1 MSVTTSP
8 HHLSLEER
16 RAIGR
21 AARARLP
28 RKDAGDWNSD
38 GRGHDALRTVLAQN
52 AVRAPDLVPIRHGRM
67 AASPWTY
74 YRGAAA
80 VMAADLASRPESG
93 LTVQLCGDAHVLN
106 FGLWATPERQLS
118 FDLRDFDE
126 TLPVPFEWDL
136 MRMAASLQVLARDA
150 GMTKRG
156 KRTGRCVPRSTGT
169 AAGSRGTPRP
179 GSSTSGTHRSRPR
192 ICSASSSAE
201 ERADIAARLHKRAR
215 KRSNV
220 GAAKKFTEVVDGR
233 VRLVEAPPFRVRDDR
248 VDGAIVDEVWAAYRW
263 SLPEERRY
271 LLDRYSLVD
280 VVRQVVG
287 VGSVGMRVY
296 LLLLEGARPD
306 DLLFLQVKQAG
317 PSVYEAFLEPSRY
330 PNHGQRVTV
339 GRRFIQSSTDIFVG
353 WTTVQGIDFYVRQF
367 RDMKVIPSSEQVTPW
382 LRQFARKCGL
392 VLARAHATTG
402 DAAAIDA
409 YLGKG
414 QAFDAAMVSFASAY
428 ALQNQRDHTQLVEA
442 VRDGEID
449 SAQAGDVAAHCPGQA
464 CSA

>member
-1 MSVTTSP
+1 MTGPQRS
-8 HHLSLEER
+8 SLVER
-16 RAIGR
+16 RALGR
-21 AARARLP
+21 AARKRLS
-28 RKDAGDWNSD
+28 RADAGVWDGD
-38 GRGHDALRTVLAQN
+38 GRGHDALVTVLAQN

-67 AASPWTY
+67 AASPWNY

-80 VMAADLASRPESG
+80 VMAADLASRPHSG
-93 LTVQLCGDAHVLN
+93 LMVQLCGDAHVLN

-126 TLPVPFEWDL
+126 TLAGPFEWDVIRL
-136 MRMAASLQVLARDA
+136 VTSLQVLARDYGLTDA
-150 GMTKRG
+150 KEADRAVGAALEG
-156 KRTGRCVPRSTGT
+156 YRTQIADYASARFLDIWYEQIT
-169 AAGSRGTPRP
+169 AEDLLSVVVD
-179 GSSTSGTHRSRPR
+179 
-192 ICSASSSAE
+192 E
-201 ERADIAARLHKRAR
+201 EREDIAARLHKRAR

-233 VRLVEAPPFRVRDDR
+233 LRLVEAPPFRIRDDR
-248 VDGAIVDEVWAAYRW
+248 ADRDIVEDVFATYRL

-271 LLDRYSLVD
+271 LLDRYSFVD

-296 LLLLEGARPD
+296 LVLLQGSRPD
-306 DLLFLQVKQAG
+306 DVCFLQIKQAG
-317 PSVYEAFLEPSRY
+317 PSVYEAFLAPSPY

-339 GRRFIQSSTDIFVG
+339 GRRFIQSATDIFVG
-353 WTTVQGIDFYVRQF
+353 WTSAAGIDFYVRQF
-367 RDMKVIPSSEQVTPW
+367 RDMKVIPSAEQVTPW

-414 QAFDAAMVSFASAY
+414 RTFDAAMVGFAQAY
-428 ALQNQRDHTQLVEA
+428 AMQNQHDHTQLIEA
-442 VRDGEID
+442 IRDGEID
-449 SAQAGDVAAHCPGQA
+449 SAPGW
-464 CSA
+464 

>member
-1 MSVTTSP
+1 MIVTRSP
-8 HHLSLEER
+8 DHPSLDER
-16 RAIGR
+16 RSIGR

-28 RKDAGDWNSD
+28 RKDAGDWNPD
-38 GRGHDALRTVLAQN
+38 GRGHDPLRTVLAQN
-52 AVRAPDLVPIRHGRM
+52 AERAPDLVPIRHGRM

-74 YRGAAA
+74 HRGAAA
-80 VMAADLASRPESG
+80 VMAADLASRPDSG

-126 TLPVPFEWDL
+126 TLPGPFEWDL
-136 MRMAASLQVLARDA
+136 MRMVASLQVLAREEGLKNPKEADRAVRAALEGYRVGISQYADA
-150 GMTKRG
+150 RFLD
-156 KRTGRCVPRSTGT
+156 VWYEQVT
-169 AAGSRGTPRP
+169 ADDLLSVVVT
-179 GSSTSGTHRSRPR
+179 
-192 ICSASSSAE
+192 E

-215 KRSNV
+215 KRSNL
-220 GAAKKFTEVVDGR
+220 GAAKKFTEMVDGS
-233 VRLVEAPPFRVRDDR
+233 VRLVEAPPFRVRDDLADR
-248 VDGAIVDEVWAAYRW
+248 AVVEDVFAAYRS

-271 LLDRYSLVD
+271 LLDRYLLVD
-280 VVRQVVG
+280 AVRQVVG

-296 LLLLEGARPD
+296 LVLLQGARPD

-353 WTTVQGIDFYVRQF
+353 WTRVQPFDFYVRQF

-414 QAFDAAMVSFASAY
+414 QAFHAAMVTFASAY
-428 ALQNQRDHTQLVEA
+428 ADQNERDHAQLVEA
-442 VRDGEID
+442 IRDGEIE
-449 SAQAGDVAAHCPGQA
+449 SAPGW
-464 CSA
+464 

>member
-1 MSVTTSP
+1 MRLVTSVQ
-8 HHLSLEER
+8 
-16 RAIGR
+16 
-21 AARARLP
+21 
-28 RKDAGDWNSD
+28 
-38 GRGHDALRTVLAQN
+38 VLAGEEGLTN
-52 AVRAPDLVPIRHGRM
+52 PTEADRAVRAALDGYRSGISRYAEARFLDIWYAQITAEDL
-67 AASPWTY
+67 
-74 YRGAAA
+74 
-80 VMAADLASRPESG
+80 
-93 LTVQLCGDAHVLN
+93 
-106 FGLWATPERQLS
+106 LS
-118 FDLRDFDE
+118 
-126 TLPVPFEWDL
+126 V
-136 MRMAASLQVLARDA
+136 V
-150 GMTKRG
+150 
-156 KRTGRCVPRSTGT
+156 V
-169 AAGSRGTPRP
+169 
-179 GSSTSGTHRSRPR
+179 
-192 ICSASSSAE
+192 AE
-201 ERADIAARLHKRAR
+201 ERADIAAWLHKRAR

-220 GAAKKFTEVVDGR
+220 GAAKKFSEVVHGR
-233 VRLVEAPPFRVRDDR
+233 VRLVEAKPFRVRDGGADR
-248 VDGAIVDEVWAAYRW
+248 AIVDEVWAAYRS

-306 DLLFLQVKQAG
+306 DLLFLQAKQAG

-367 RDMKVIPSSEQVTPW
+367 RDMKVIPSSEQVAPW

-414 QAFDAAMVSFASAY
+414 HTFDEAMVRFASAY
-428 ALQNQRDHTQLVEA
+428 AVQNEQDREQLLEAIRNGEVETA
-442 VRDGEID
+442 
-449 SAQAGDVAAHCPGQA
+449 PGW
-464 CSA
+464 

>member
-1 MSVTTSP
+1 MRS
-8 HHLSLEER
+8 
-16 RAIGR
+16 GR
-21 AARARLP
+21 
-28 RKDAGDWNSD
+28 
-38 GRGHDALRTVLAQN
+38 HIVL
-52 AVRAPDLVPIRHGRM
+52 
-67 AASPWTY
+67 
-74 YRGAAA
+74 
-80 VMAADLASRPESG
+80 
-93 LTVQLCGDAHVLN
+93 
-106 FGLWATPERQLS
+106 
-118 FDLRDFDE
+118 
-126 TLPVPFEWDL
+126 
-136 MRMAASLQVLARDA
+136 
-150 GMTKRG
+150 
-156 KRTGRCVPRSTGT
+156 
-169 AAGSRGTPRP
+169 
-179 GSSTSGTHRSRPR
+179 
-192 ICSASSSAE
+192 
-201 ERADIAARLHKRAR
+201 
-215 KRSNV
+215 
-220 GAAKKFTEVVDGR
+220 
-233 VRLVEAPPFRVRDDR
+233 
-248 VDGAIVDEVWAAYRW
+248 

-414 QAFDAAMVSFASAY
+414 QAFGKAMVSFASAY
-428 ALQNQRDHTQLVEA
+428 ALQNERDHTAARRSGPRRRDRQRARLVTSE
-442 VRDGEID
+442 
-449 SAQAGDVAAHCPGQA
+449 SPVAAGHHPRRRHSG
-464 CSA
+464 SAT